1 MAGRLRT
8 PDSVVQ
14 EVRVTVFPAHVGGG
28 TYPSLAGRKRLGE
41 DDYSMECK
49 RRFSS
54 RRLHGVLEL
63 MYIQESVASARIEN
77 RHWSVPVLTEEGKGR
92 TDLSVRR
99 R

>member
-63 MYIQESVASARIEN
+63 MYIQESVASARIEKV
-77 RHWSVPVLTEEGKGR
+77 RRSELLLTEEGISR
-92 TDLSVRR
+92 TDLSVRKR
-99 R
+99 